1 MSGIKFV
8 AHLISLFNSV
18 GIDWG
23 KDEGDLLE
31 KKKKWKWQHSLKK
44 IGNGKK
50 DEIKRIVKYKSN

>member
-31 KKKKWKWQHSLKK
+31 KKNMEMAAFPAENRERKKRWNKE
-44 IGNGKK
+44 NC
-50 DEIKRIVKYKSN
+50 EV